1 MIGRLLQQLM
11 ARARGGVNAP
21 PEPDWLSSARASLA
35 SGQVGTAIGLLTPH
49 AAGPDAAFEV
59 LHLLGQ
65 ALGMSGRLT
74 EARAALA
81 RGVALRDGAA
91 IRADLGNVLQLSGDA
106 AAAAAEY
113 RRSLALDRAQPA
125 VWCNLGLAL
134 AAHGDA
140 AEAATCLD
148 EALSRAATLPDALG
162 AYATLA
168 PRHAGLWE
176 RFERHVQRALAAQ
189 PDSAVALEAQGFIFL
204 KRDLDGARAAECFE
218 RAIRAGGDRADL
230 HGNHGIALQDLGRIE
245 EAIAAYDRAIARE
258 PGHTS
263 ARWHRSLALL
273 LVGRFAE
280 AWPDYELRLRS
291 EDVPQRAFPVPRWDL
306 QFRPAGVLLLAAEQG
321 LGDEIMFASCVP
333 DVLALGA
340 RCLIECHAKLAP
352 IFRRSFPQ
360 ATIRAGTQLDDPAW
374 LRDYPDLA
382 AYVPLGSLPQRF
394 RRASADFPNHRG
406 YLQADPAKVAA
417 WRARLDAL
425 GPGRKV
431 GLSWRGGTAKTRRK
445 LRSPAAAELAAML
458 RTPDTCWVSLQY
470 DATAAE
476 IEALGATAGVA
487 VHGWP
492 EAIDDYD
499 ETAALLC
506 ALDLTVSV
514 CTAVIHLGGALGR
527 PVWVMAPYSPE
538 WRYGLYWERM
548 PWYPSVRVLRQAS
561 PGAWGGLLQRVT
573 NELAAC
579 APPL

>member
-1 MIGRLLQQLM
+1 VLGRLLKRLLG
-11 ARARGGVNAP
+11 RTRGDAKPP
-21 PEPDWLSSARASLA
+21 PEPVWLSSARASIA
-35 SGQVGTAIGLLTPH
+35 NGQVGAAIGLLTPR
-49 AAGPDAAFEV
+49 AAGSDAAFEA

-65 ALGMSGRLT
+65 ALGMSGRFA
-74 EARAALA
+74 EARAVLM
-81 RGVALRDGAA
+81 RGVATRDGAG
-91 IRADLGNVLQLSGDA
+91 IRADLGNVLQLSGDPA
-106 AAAAAEY
+106 AAAEEY

-134 AAHGDA
+134 AARGDA
-140 AEAATCLD
+140 SEAAACLD
-148 EALSRAATLPDALG
+148 EALSRDRTLAAALG
-162 AYATLA
+162 AYAALA
-168 PRHAGLWE
+168 PRGAGLWE
-176 RFERHVQRALAAQ
+176 RFERHVQRALAAN

-204 KRDLDGARAAECFE
+204 KRDLDAGRAAGFFE

-230 HGNHGIALQDLGRIE
+230 FGNYGIALQDLGRVE
-245 EAIAAYDRAIARE
+245 EAIAAYDRAIGRDPA
-258 PGHTS
+258 HVF

-280 AWPDYELRLRS
+280 AWPDYDLRLRS
-291 EDVPQRAFPVPRWDL
+291 EDVPQRVFPVARWDGRSTPSGL
-306 QFRPAGVLLLAAEQG
+306 LLLAAEQG
-321 LGDEIMFASCVP
+321 LGDEIMFASCIP

-340 RCLIECHAKLAP
+340 RCVVECHAKLAP
-352 IFRRSFPQ
+352 IFRRSFPE
-360 ATIRAGTQLDDPAW
+360 ATIRAGSQLDDSTW

-394 RRASADFPNHRG
+394 RRSSADFPSHRG
-406 YLQADPAKVAA
+406 YLRADPAKVAA
-417 WRARLDAL
+417 WRSRLAAL

-431 GLSWRGGTAKTRRK
+431 GISWRGGTAKTRRK
-445 LRSPAAAELAAML
+445 LRSPAPEELAGML
-458 RTPDTCWVSLQY
+458 RTPNTHWVSLQY
-470 DATAAE
+470 DATPAE
-476 IEALGATAGVA
+476 IDALAATTGAAA
-487 VHGWP
+487 HHWP

-573 NELAAC
+573 NELAAY